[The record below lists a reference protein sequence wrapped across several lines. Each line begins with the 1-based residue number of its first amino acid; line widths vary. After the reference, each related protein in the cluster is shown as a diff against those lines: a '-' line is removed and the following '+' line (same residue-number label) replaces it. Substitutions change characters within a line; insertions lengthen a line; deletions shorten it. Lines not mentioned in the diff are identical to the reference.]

1 LKLLDK
7 QETRIGTMQR
17 KLPSKRVTI
26 HDVAQ
31 HAKVSKTS
39 VSRYFGDD
47 RKLLSDTL
55 QKRIANSI
63 NALDFRPD
71 RLASSLRGR
80 HTQLI
85 GMIVNDITNPFTA
98 QIIQAVETSCQ
109 QKGLTLIICSS
120 NGDTAL
126 EKQHLETLAS
136 YHIEGLVIHPL
147 SQTTAL
153 EKVASEGMPIVVID
167 RLLPRFEAH
176 FVGLD
181 NQQAVEL
188 GFKHLT
194 AQGFTRVIYLTAAIN
209 GISSREERAHAVQ
222 QYLSSP
228 QYPIEGE
235 LLEIRDELTDTLV
248 LERAIR
254 SLAQYNEK
262 TALFCANTPIALL
275 ALEQLNDLEL
285 HDRIGILTIDEE
297 RWSPLVGKGISTLAQ
312 PTKVIGTTAMS
323 LLCKQMNAPGTRKV
337 KHFYPATLHARH
349 STLVAGK
356 PHHSPIDAIA

>member
-1 LKLLDK
+1 
-7 QETRIGTMQR
+7 MQR

-109 QKGLTLIICSS
+109 QKGLTLIVCSS
-120 NGDTAL
+120 NGEAAL

-153 EKVASEGMPIVVID
+153 EKVANEGMPIVVID
-167 RLLPRFEAH
+167 RLLPGLDAN

-181 NQQAVEL
+181 NHQAVGL
-188 GFKHLT
+188 GFKHLIG
-194 AQGFTRVIYLTAAIN
+194 QGFTRVIYLTAAID
-209 GISSREERAHAVQ
+209 GISSREQRARAVRH
-222 QYLSSP
+222 YLSSRLH
-228 QYPIEGE
+228 PIEGE
-235 LLEIRDELTDTLV
+235 LLEIKQELTDTPT
-248 LERAIR
+248 LEHAIR
-254 SLAQYNEK
+254 SLAQHNEK
-262 TALFCANTPIALL
+262 TALFCANTPMALL
-275 ALEQLNDLEL
+275 ALEQLQALEL
-285 HDRIGILTIDEE
+285 HERIGILTIDEE

-312 PTKVIGTTAMS
+312 PTKAIGTTAMS
-323 LLCKQMNAPGTRKV
+323 LLCKQINTPGAGKV
-337 KHFYPATLHARH
+337 KHFYPATLHARY
-349 STLVAGK
+349 STLVAGR
-356 PHHSPIDAIA
+356 PHHSHIDAIA

>member
-1 LKLLDK
+1 
-7 QETRIGTMQR
+7 MQR

-55 QKRIANSI
+55 QKRIAHSI
-63 NALDFRPD
+63 DALDFRPD

-109 QKGLTLIICSS
+109 QKGLTLIVCSS
-120 NGDTAL
+120 NGEPAL

-147 SQTTAL
+147 SQSTAL
-153 EKVASEGMPIVVID
+153 DKVADEGMPIVVID
-167 RLLPRFEAH
+167 RRLPQLDAS

-188 GFKHLT
+188 GFRHLV
-194 AQGFTRVIYLTAAIN
+194 AQGFTRVVYLTATID
-209 GISSREERAHAVQ
+209 GISSREERAQAVQ
-222 QYLSSP
+222 QYLHSR
-228 QYPIEGE
+228 QYPVKGE
-235 LLEIRDELTDTLV
+235 LLEIRDELTDTPA
-248 LERAIR
+248 LERTIR
-254 SLAQYNEK
+254 SLAQQGEK
-262 TALFCANTPIALL
+262 TALFCANTPMALL
-275 ALEQLNDLEL
+275 ALEQLHVLDLHE
-285 HDRIGILTIDEE
+285 RIGLLSIDEE

-323 LLCKQMNAPGTRKV
+323 LLCKQMNAPGTRTV
-337 KHFYPATLHARH
+337 QHFYPATLHARY
-349 STLVAGK
+349 STLVAGRA
-356 PHHSPIDAIA
+356 HYSRIDAIA